1 MNKTSSPKENEM
13 KLTTTKTSILKTAIA
28 ASAIAGS
35 IVATPAF
42 AEISIQDLEHANLA
56 PYENTSNVPTVTSL
70 SGMGVG
76 AVIGGIFGGPAGAI
90 IGGVGGLAVADNEH
104 NSQALAQANIKAQDV
119 ESQLQIAQLE
129 LKNAKMILKEQEE
142 RQSIQLASLQNDI
155 MRREATTVK
164 TNETMSAISSGFT
177 MAVQFRS
184 DSFKIEQH
192 YKKQLTKLASS
203 LNTLSK
209 IEVELSGFTDPR
221 GNTISNLELSR
232 KRVEEVKK
240 VLVDA
245 GVAKERITASS
256 LGEGELMCTMED
268 TKGYQFERRVEISF
282 RFLTEEGGGRI
293 AQN

>member
-1 MNKTSSPKENEM
+1 M
-13 KLTTTKTSILKTAIA
+13 KLNTTKTSILKTAVA
-28 ASAIAGS
+28 ACAVVGT

-42 AEISIQDLEHANLA
+42 AEISLEQLEYANLA
-56 PYENTSNVPTVTSL
+56 PYENTSNIPTATSL
-70 SGMGVG
+70 GGMGVG
-76 AVIGGIFGGPAGAI
+76 AIIGGIFGGPAGAI

-104 NSQALAQANIKAQDV
+104 NSQALADANIKAGEV

-129 LKNAKMILKEQEE
+129 LKNAKMILKEQED

-155 MRREATTVK
+155 MHRESLTVE
-164 TNETMSAISSGFT
+164 TNETMSAISNGFT

-184 DSFKIEQH
+184 SSFDIEQH

-221 GNTISNLELSR
+221 GDIVANLELSR

-240 VLVDA
+240 VLVEA
-245 GVAKERITASS
+245 GVTKERITASS

-282 RFLTEEGGGRI
+282 RFLTEDGGGRI

>member
-1 MNKTSSPKENEM
+1 M
-13 KLTTTKTSILKTAIA
+13 KLNTTKTSRLKTAMA
-28 ASAIAGS
+28 AGAIAGA
-35 IVATPAF
+35 IVATPVF
-42 AEISIQDLEHANLA
+42 AEISVEQLEYANLA
-56 PYENTSNVPTVTSL
+56 PYENTSNIPTSTSL
-70 SGMGVG
+70 GGMGVG
-76 AVIGGIFGGPAGAI
+76 AIIGGIFGGPAGAI
-90 IGGVGGLAVADNEH
+90 IGGVGGLAVADSEH
-104 NSQALAQANIKAQDV
+104 NNQALAQANIKAGEV

-129 LKNAKMILKEQEE
+129 LKNAKMILKEQED

-155 MRREATTVK
+155 MRRESLTVE
-164 TNETMSAISSGFT
+164 TNETMSAISNGFT

-184 DSFKIEQH
+184 DSFGIEQH

-232 KRVEEVKK
+232 KRVQEVKK

-245 GVAKERITASS
+245 GVAKERIIASS
-256 LGEGELMCTMED
+256 IGEGELMCTMED

-282 RFLTEEGGGRI
+282 RFLTEEGGARI